1 MNSLAEIQRALIALG
16 YNLGKGGPSGKG
28 DDGIWGANTAAAIE
42 SFQKSKALLGDI
54 GEKTK
59 KALGDAVL
67 ALEAGVPAARTVPSE
82 WMPNA
87 KMLRVICHW
96 TAGQSKAS
104 PDDRQHY
111 HLLIEDDGNLVRGI
125 PTIDKNDAGGVKT
138 GYAAHT
144 LNCNSGSIG
153 VSLCGMAGAIESPF
167 NPGKRPITKTQWET
181 LPGVIADLC
190 RRYKIPVGPKTVL
203 SHAEVQDTLGI
214 TQRGKWDIARLP
226 FDPSLVGAHA
236 IGDSL
241 RSAVA
246 KLL

>member
-1 MNSLAEIQRALIALG
+1 MDNIAAIQRALIALD
-16 YNLGKGGPSGKG
+16 YPLGKGGPSGKG
-28 DDGIWGANTAAAIE
+28 DDGIWGKNTSAALEA
-42 SFQKSKALLGDI
+42 FQTKIGLLGDI

-67 ALEAGVPAARTVPSE
+67 AREAGVPVSRVIPAE

-87 KMLRVICHW
+87 KILRIIFHW
-96 TAGQSKAS
+96 TAGQWKAS
-104 PDDRQHY
+104 QDDREHY
-111 HLLIEDDGNLVRGI
+111 HFLLEDDANLVRGI
-125 PTIDKNDAGGVKT
+125 PTIDKNDAGGVKP

-153 VSLCGMAGAIESPF
+153 ISLCGMAGAKESPF
-167 NPGKRPITKTQWET
+167 DAGKKPITKTQWEA
-181 LPGVIADLC
+181 LPAYIADLC

-203 SHAEVQDTLGI
+203 SHAEVQDTLKI
-214 TQRGKWDIARLP
+214 PQKGKWDIARLP

-246 KLL
+246 KLV